1 MLKEL
6 LKNTKFRSEINS
18 FFKKNKKEIIDIILF
33 GSIVKGKEKPKD
45 VDILLVYK
53 TKADLDTSYAL
64 TKSLERLRF
73 KVSITSKAYKDIF
86 KPSFIAR
93 EAVLSE
99 GYSLINNTFV
109 SKGLGYSNLAMFR
122 YSLKGLSKS
131 ERMRFYY
138 SLYGR
143 GKEKGMLHKLKS
155 NKFSDEIIISSV
167 FAVEEMRVYLDSWK
181 IRYLEM
187 PLLIPAR
194 IVKSKAFN
202 NRF

>member
-1 MLKEL
+1 MLKKL

-18 FFKKNKKEIIDIILF
+18 FFRKNKKEIIDIILF

-45 VDILLVYK
+45 IDILLVYK
-53 TKADLDTSYAL
+53 TKADLDTSYGL
-64 TKSLERLRF
+64 TKSLERQGF

-86 KPSFIAR
+86 KPAFIAR

-99 GYSLINNTFV
+99 GYSLINNTFI
-109 SKGLGYSNLAMFR
+109 SEGLGYSNLAMFR

-143 GKEKGMLHKLKS
+143 GKDKGMLHKLKS
-155 NKFSDEIIISSV
+155 NKFSNEIIISPVSSI
-167 FAVEEMRVYLDSWK
+167 EEMRTYLDSWK
-181 IRYLEM
+181 IKYIEM
-187 PLLIPAR
+187 PVLIPSR
-194 IVKSKAFN
+194 IVESEVFK
-202 NRF
+202 